1 MENIEITDLKDLS
14 CGENIYQNA
23 AIAPIQDG
31 IDYEI
36 LSENKDLEYRDF
48 LDMTTTLNLLA
59 EFFDVNASVITKE
72 AMVCSCALAN
82 NIKNAFTKAADC
94 NPFAITGSTAGFT
107 KTVTSETASELRAM
121 KVRNVIAPDFE
132 KQALTELKKNN
143 GINIIKINSPLQEL
157 LGFNTKD
164 IKVTPFGILVQ
175 DQNHV
180 RLEKSSFK
188 VVTKT
193 KPEQQQAED
202 AVFAWKIS
210 KHLKSLSAVIVKDLA
225 TKAIVQ
231 ANTDIT
237 SQTEFAMNYA
247 CESSKDAVLALDSAI
262 ESEGII
268 NAAIQGRIALII
280 EAGNGIN
287 SDKIIK
293 LADKYNL
300 SMIATGI
307 RINKY

>member
-1 MENIEITDLKDLS
+1 MKNIEITDLKDLP
-14 CGENIYQNA
+14 CGENPYQNA
-23 AIAPIQDG
+23 SISAVSDG
-31 IDYEI
+31 INYEI
-36 LSENKDLEYRDF
+36 LSRNKELEYSDY
-48 LDMTTTLNLLA
+48 LNMTQAINVLA

-72 AMVCSCALAN
+72 GLICSCALAG
-82 NIKNAFTKAADC
+82 NIKNAFEKAVDC
-94 NPFAITGSTAGFT
+94 NPFALADATVGFS
-107 KTVTSETASELRAM
+107 KTVTSDTASELRVM
-121 KVRNVIAPDFE
+121 KIKNVIATDFE
-132 KQALTELKKNN
+132 KDAINELMKSGN
-143 GINIIKINSPLQEL
+143 INIIKITSPLQEV

-175 DQNHV
+175 DQNHS

-202 AVFAWKIS
+202 AIFAWKIS

-225 TKAIVQ
+225 VKAIVQ
-231 ANTDIT
+231 GNTDIV

-247 CESSKDAVLALDSAI
+247 CEASKDAVLALDSTV

-268 NAAIQGRIALII
+268 NTAIQGRIALII
-280 EAGNGIN
+280 EAGGGKN

-300 SMIATGI
+300 SIIATGI
-307 RINKY
+307 RTNRY